1 MVGTRT
7 LSSGDITAATVSIT
21 TSTLAEGSH
30 PLTVVITD
38 AAGNVSTAAKLPD
51 GSDSDALPDAYV
63 VDVFNDP
70 PTVSFIGASASGFTI
85 LGSDVDAEPSW
96 SGLRM
101 TSLIGG
107 LSAVKNGS
115 NTTFSVSGQSLPI
128 VTDLV
133 ITDGSNQTPVEVGGK
148 LVTLVLGRDSA
159 NLTDMFGSV
168 SGYGLYFGF
177 GGSDTIEGGANGNYI
192 FGGAGNDVIF
202 GGAGNDFISGGSGSD
217 SILLD
222 AGSDT
227 VLFDSLTGADT
238 IADFNSSVDLIQ
250 LAKTAMVTLG
260 AVGTLSDA
268 EFKSGAGLTAAPEA
282 TTRIF
287 YDLTSGALYYDADG
301 SGSVNAIPLAT
312 FTDHPLL
319 TRNNFFIA

>member
-1 MVGTRT
+1 
-7 LSSGDITAATVSIT
+7 
-21 TSTLAEGSH
+21 
-30 PLTVVITD
+30 
-38 AAGNVSTAAKLPD
+38 
-51 GSDSDALPDAYV
+51 
-63 VDVFNDP
+63 
-70 PTVSFIGASASGFTI
+70 
-85 LGSDVDAEPSW
+85 
-96 SGLRM
+96 
-101 TSLIGG
+101 
-107 LSAVKNGS
+107 
-115 NTTFSVSGQSLPI
+115 
-128 VTDLV
+128 LV

-217 SILLD
+217 SIFLD
-222 AGSDT
+222 TGSDT

-268 EFKSGAGLTAAPEA
+268 EFKSGAGLTSAPEA